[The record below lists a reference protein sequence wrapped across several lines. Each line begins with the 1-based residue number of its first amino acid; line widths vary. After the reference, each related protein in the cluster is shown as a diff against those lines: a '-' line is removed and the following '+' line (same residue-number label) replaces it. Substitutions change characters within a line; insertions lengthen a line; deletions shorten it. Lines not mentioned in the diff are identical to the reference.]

1 MCLVYYSSPQALM
14 FFVGTVGDRRKG
26 GGAEGAERP
35 GEAKR
40 EQNKGE
46 EGEEGRAKTKKGK
59 GR

>member
-1 MCLVYYSSPQALM
+1 M
-14 FFVGTVGDRRKG
+14 FFVGTVGSGGDRRRG

>member
-1 MCLVYYSSPQALM
+1 M
-14 FFVGTVGDRRKG
+14 FFCGYSGGVGDWDRRQG

>member
-1 MCLVYYSSPQALM
+1 MIMRVQWGSGEG
-14 FFVGTVGDRRKG
+14 VGGRRKG
-26 GGAEGAERP
+26 GGGEGAERT

-40 EQNKGE
+40 DQNKGE

>member
-1 MCLVYYSSPQALM
+1 M
-14 FFVGTVGDRRKG
+14 FFCGYSGGDRRKG
-26 GGAEGAERP
+26 GGAEPEGAERP

-46 EGEEGRAKTKKGK
+46 EGEEGRARTKKGK